1 LGGGIKAGDD
11 QLIVIGELINGM
23 FRDVSKAI
31 MSREVDVIQ
40 YLAEE
45 QVKAGAN
52 ILDVNVG
59 PYSIN
64 PKDDMRWLVQSI
76 QKVAIV
82 PLSLDSTATDV
93 IEEGMKV
100 AANRVVINSTSADDD
115 KMSVVFELA
124 KKYNAQVIGIAMD
137 RFGVPDS
144 KDKRLE
150 LAAKIIAKAI
160 ECGIS
165 TEDLYLDP
173 VAMPINVAQGQGR
186 EVMESLRELRMLC
199 NPPPN
204 TVIGVSNVSQ
214 GTKKNR
220 SLLNRTFLT
229 MAIASGLTAA
239 ILDPLDKELMDAMIT
254 AELIL
259 NKNIYCDSFLDAHRK
274 K

>member
-1 LGGGIKAGDD
+1 
-11 QLIVIGELINGM
+11 M
-23 FRDVSKAI
+23 FRDVSKAVL
-31 MSREVDVIQ
+31 SRETDVIQ
-40 YLAEE
+40 HLAEE

-76 QKVAIV
+76 QKVVTV
-82 PLSLDSTATDV
+82 PLCLDSTVIDV
-93 IEEGMKV
+93 IEEAMKV

-115 KMSVVFELA
+115 KMSVVFGLA

-137 RFGVPDS
+137 KSGVPDS

-150 LAAKIIAKAI
+150 LAAKIVAKAI

-165 TEDLYLDP
+165 PEDLYLDP
-173 VAMPINVAQGQGR
+173 VAMPINVAQAQGY
-186 EVMESLRELRMLC
+186 EVMESLREFRMLC

-220 SLLNRTFLT
+220 SLVNRTFLT

-254 AELIL
+254 AELVL
-259 NKNIYCDSFLDAHRK
+259 NKNIYCDSFLDAYRK